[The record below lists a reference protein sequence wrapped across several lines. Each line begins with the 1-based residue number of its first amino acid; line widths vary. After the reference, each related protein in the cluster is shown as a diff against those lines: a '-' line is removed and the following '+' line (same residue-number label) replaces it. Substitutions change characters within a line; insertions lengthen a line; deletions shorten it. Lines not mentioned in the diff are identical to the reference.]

1 MALMMDTGGAMGK
14 SNAGSG
20 FYVSPTLK
28 TTAKNTIGSLLNPSN
43 IVSPILNTGKTIA
56 DSVLKKGYGT
66 TFDELSKKAL
76 DKADKLTKPTRP
88 AYDSDSSG
96 SGGSGGGT
104 SAQQL
109 SYLNAELAEAYGM
122 SKETAYSE
130 ALSNTAYQRAV
141 KDMKA
146 AGLNPAVLFGAGRG
160 YTADGASYISSASR
174 GGGGG
179 GGYRRRSGG
188 GSGNG
193 YLFSEGA
200 YGAISAAAGLVGMVV
215 TKGNPSGYWV
225 GSQTAKGVMGAINS
239 ISKWF

>member
-1 MALMMDTGGAMGK
+1 MAFMMDTGGAMGK

-20 FYVSPTLK
+20 FYVHPSTLV
-28 TTAKNTIGSLLNPSN
+28 TAKNVVASLLNPRDF
-43 IVSPILNTGKTIA
+43 VTPVLNSSKYLA
-56 DSVLKKGYGT
+56 DTVLKKKGYDVT
-66 TFDELSKKAL
+66 SDDLVKNAL

-88 AYDSDSSG
+88 TYDSGDSG
-96 SGGSGGGT
+96 SSGGGT
-104 SAQQL
+104 PSAQQL
-109 SYLNAELAEAYGM
+109 NYLNAELAAAYGM

-141 KDMKA
+141 KDMQA

-179 GGYRRRSGG
+179 GGSSGRRGG
-188 GSGNG
+188 GGRGNNG

-200 YGAISAAAGLVGMVV
+200 YGAISAAA
-215 TKGNPSGYWV
+215 PE
-225 GSQTAKGVMGAINS
+225 NS
-239 ISKWF
+239 CDRNEQP